1 MFNKATAKLPPR
13 IERWVMDM
21 QDVDYKLVYEPG
33 KDEED
38 PLDFLSRHLLPI
50 LGSDNTEKVIKSII
64 NAEHAVVL
72 DHIRLET
79 SKDKHLQKL
88 QRRIIKEDWEN
99 HRKDTE
105 IYQFYSI
112 RKELYVV
119 NRLIFRLNQII
130 VPAKLQRSVIKAAH
144 NLGHL
149 GMTKTKQMLR
159 QKYWFPEMNT
169 MVEQIIGQ
177 CHECQV
183 TTKEHRKEPLKMTEI
198 PEKPWQV
205 VSVDFGGPY
214 PDGHYN
220 LVIMDK
226 RSRYPEVEV
235 VYSTL

>member
-21 QDVDYKLVYEPG
+21 QDVDYKLVYEPR

-64 NAEHAVVL
+64 NAEHTVVL
-72 DHIRLET
+72 DNIRLET
-79 SKDKHLQKL
+79 SKDKQLQKL

-119 NRLIFRLNQII
+119 NGLTFRLNQII
-130 VPAKLQRSVIKAAH
+130 VPAKLQRSVIMAAH
-144 NLGHL
+144 SL
-149 GMTKTKQMLR
+149 
-159 QKYWFPEMNT
+159 
-169 MVEQIIGQ
+169 
-177 CHECQV
+177 
-183 TTKEHRKEPLKMTEI
+183 
-198 PEKPWQV
+198 
-205 VSVDFGGPY
+205 
-214 PDGHYN
+214 
-220 LVIMDK
+220 
-226 RSRYPEVEV
+226 
-235 VYSTL
+235 